1 VTADQLADW
10 IKGIRDTLG
19 DARFTEIVRRYDVYS
34 IDDLLRS
41 DRIAEIFRALNHEAK
56 RKASRPEP
64 DDLGP
69 YPRLRARR

>member
-1 VTADQLADW
+1 MTADQLAGW

-19 DARFTEIVRRYDVYS
+19 DARFTEIVRRYEVYS

-56 RKASRPEP
+56 RTASRPAEFP
-64 DDLGP
+64 PTGSST
-69 YPRLRARR
+69 RLR